1 MSAVTSRA
9 VAQDLPLATGAQTT
23 GGIVARIFVKLSHQD
38 TKRDIVNY
46 SLILYRAN
54 RDSTILTTEDGGRI
68 TMIVPAG
75 DYQLVSVAPLAW
87 SGGQYV
93 WNVPLRVYAGMPAL
107 ELNAGNAQA
116 APTPTFSRATP
127 IFSRASP
134 TTRNPLTGAVEP
146 SDSAATPSLTAPAV
160 ICCMKDPAAAVLFS
174 VIFPGGG
181 QFYNGEAG
189 KGVLFFVLEVGGI
202 AGSELAAQ
210 DYNTC
215 EDNIGSGCSGKQTLE
230 YVGVGV
236 AIGSW
241 IYSLVDACAGAH
253 RHNRN
258 LGFEPRV
265 AFMVVPGALG
275 RTDIGLRVAL
285 R

>member
-202 AGSELAAQ
+202 ASWPRRTTTLAKTTS
-210 DYNTC
+210 D
-215 EDNIGSGCSGKQTLE
+215 
-230 YVGVGV
+230 
-236 AIGSW
+236 
-241 IYSLVDACAGAH
+241 
-253 RHNRN
+253 
-258 LGFEPRV
+258 RV
-265 AFMVVPGALG
+265 AAVSRRWSTSASVSRSVRGSTRSSTLAPA
-275 RTDIGLRVAL
+275 RTGTTEISVLSHESRSWWCRA